1 MTSLDLIDFLNP
13 TCKLPTL
20 NSMREWMPTLQTE
33 WLCHSFYLPPRL
45 TGATTRSTKLL
56 RNSFHRP
63 SAKLNQCHTVGPHQA
78 IQYLNHKATTL
89 RARWSNS
96 LTQTSRPSTTHSDQT
111 DMMSAVTPCL
121 VCLPP
126 IQGTMLP
133 YRHPLLLQ
141 AQVLI
146 PRRPSPVAHPHSQ
159 TSSPHL

>member
-20 NSMREWMPTLQTE
+20 NSMRGWMPTLQTE
-33 WLCHSFYLPPRL
+33 WLCHSFYLPPRQ
-45 TGATTRSTKLL
+45 TGAITRSTKLL

-63 SAKLNQCHTVGPHQA
+63 SAKLNRCRTVGPHQA

-96 LTQTSRPSTTHSDQT
+96 LTQTSRLSTTHSDQT

-126 IQGTMLP
+126 IQGTILP

-146 PRRPSPVAHPHSQ
+146 PRHPSPVAHPHSQ
-159 TSSPHL
+159 TFSPHL